1 MEKEKLMKLIVGLGN
16 PGKEYENTRHNL
28 GFMVI
33 DKLAE
38 ELKVYD
44 FKEKFKGLVGEANYK
59 GKKILLLKPQTYMN
73 LSGDSI
79 IQILNFYKIDPETEM
94 IVIYDDM
101 SLPVGKLRIRE
112 KGSAGGHNG
121 IKSIISHVG
130 EKFLRIKFGIGASG
144 GKDKT
149 VGFVLGRFSK
159 EDEQEVKEG
168 IENSSKMALALID
181 GEKIEKIMQLYNK
194 KC

>member
-59 GKKILLLKPQTYMN
+59 GEKILLLKPQTCLLYTSPSPRDRTRSRMP
-73 LSGDSI
+73 S
-79 IQILNFYKIDPETEM
+79 
-94 IVIYDDM
+94 
-101 SLPVGKLRIRE
+101 
-112 KGSAGGHNG
+112 SA
-121 IKSIISHVG
+121 
-130 EKFLRIKFGIGASG
+130 
-144 GKDKT
+144 
-149 VGFVLGRFSK
+149 
-159 EDEQEVKEG
+159 
-168 IENSSKMALALID
+168 
-181 GEKIEKIMQLYNK
+181 
-194 KC
+194 

>member
-1 MEKEKLMKLIVGLGN
+1 MKLIVGLGN

-59 GKKILLLKPQTYMN
+59 GEKILLLKPQTYMN

-121 IKSIISHVG
+121 CLLYTSD
-130 EKFLRIKFGIGASG
+130 AA
-144 GKDKT
+144 
-149 VGFVLGRFSK
+149 
-159 EDEQEVKEG
+159 DE
-168 IENSSKMALALID
+168 
-181 GEKIEKIMQLYNK
+181 
-194 KC
+194 